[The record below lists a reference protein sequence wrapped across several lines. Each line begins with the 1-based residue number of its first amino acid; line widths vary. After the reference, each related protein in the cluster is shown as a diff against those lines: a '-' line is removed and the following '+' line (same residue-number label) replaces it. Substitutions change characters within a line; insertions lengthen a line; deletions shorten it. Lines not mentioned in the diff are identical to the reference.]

1 MKFGIAFLHGISM
14 FGKKNF
20 TKRELYRCIK
30 GISDED
36 IRIIDMYSND
46 NVIFEK
52 SDNVHYA
59 SVGKKIERVLSKGFG
74 SDFLVT
80 TRSLGTVRGI
90 VEKVKGCES

>member
-1 MKFGIAFLHGISM
+1 MKCGIAFLHGISM
-14 FGKKNF
+14 FGKNNF
-20 TKRELYRCIK
+20 TKEELYRCIK

-36 IRIIDMYSND
+36 IRIIDMYNND

-59 SVGKKIERVLSKGFG
+59 SVGKKIEKALSKRFG

-80 TRSLGTVRGI
+80 TRSLGTVKFI
-90 VEKVKGCES
+90 VEKVKGCKS